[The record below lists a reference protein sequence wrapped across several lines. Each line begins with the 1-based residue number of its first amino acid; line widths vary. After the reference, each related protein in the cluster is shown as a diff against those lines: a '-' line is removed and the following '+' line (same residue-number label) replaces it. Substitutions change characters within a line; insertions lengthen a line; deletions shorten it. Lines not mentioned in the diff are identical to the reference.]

1 MGKQLSARCLESI
14 SLEAS
19 IAEKNGAEVQQ
30 KLQRR
35 CSTGSCLQLDV
46 GEAKSK
52 KAKTELWGPP
62 TFKGGA
68 AKKDAT
74 KDMYWKQVDE
84 AQGESWPFGRAIWRN
99 GKWH

>member
-1 MGKQLSARCLESI
+1 M
-14 SLEAS
+14 EAS

-52 KAKTELWGPP
+52 KTDFLEVSKKTELWGPP

-74 KDMYWKQVDE
+74 KDMYWKQADK